1 MGVHCFRP
9 PSLICTIPLLW
20 LRGIF
25 CTSLLLG
32 MLGGITLWFTSFRIE
47 SLSPQA
53 FCVRGFGLQVFVTC
67 CFSPQAFDIPY
78 FASQAMNIQHFGLQ
92 AFDVHYFGSQAP
104 GVCKHLIH
112 FFQLTS
118 LGSSHL
124 DPRVSDKRCF
134 GQKAFGVHLLA
145 QEPWLGCIPEF

>member
-9 PSLICTIPLLW
+9 PSLICTIPPIW
-20 LRGIF
+20 LRGLFLHLF
-25 CTSLLLG
+25 CSGYLG
-32 MLGGITLWFTSFRIE
+32 VLPFGSPAFA
-47 SLSPQA
+47 LSPQA
-53 FCVRGFGLQVFVTC
+53 FCVHGFGPQVFVAG
-67 CFSPQAFDIPY
+67 FFALQAFGIPY

-92 AFDVHYFGSQAP
+92 AFDVHCFGSQAP

-134 GQKAFGVHLLA
+134 GQNAFGVRLLA
-145 QEPWLGCIPEF
+145 QEPWFGCITEF